1 MQRNEKKL
9 YIYIFLAKDIF
20 PLEYLLDSYLQGIIF
35 QSLPRRE
42 KRSTIVESKLY
53 IPEEWNLLPET
64 VQIFVSFLPRAEV
77 QSRFPA
83 ESTEII
89 KSISGLETRQL
100 EE

>member
-20 PLEYLLDSYLQGIIF
+20 PLEYLLDSYLQAIIF

-53 IPEEWNLLPET
+53 PGGMESVTRDCSNFC
-64 VQIFVSFLPRAEV
+64 FVSSPRGSAIEV
-77 QSRFPA
+77 
-83 ESTEII
+83 
-89 KSISGLETRQL
+89 SGRVHRDN
-100 EE
+100 